1 MVPGS
6 AAWRG
11 FDSVNV
17 QMQSSPIL
25 ASVPLHSDSNG
36 RPVSLRKDL
45 ALTIERL

>member
-1 MVPGS
+1 MVPGG

-25 ASVPLHSDSNG
+25 ASVPLHSDSMAG
-36 RPVSLRKDL
+36 LLLS
-45 ALTIERL
+45 ERT